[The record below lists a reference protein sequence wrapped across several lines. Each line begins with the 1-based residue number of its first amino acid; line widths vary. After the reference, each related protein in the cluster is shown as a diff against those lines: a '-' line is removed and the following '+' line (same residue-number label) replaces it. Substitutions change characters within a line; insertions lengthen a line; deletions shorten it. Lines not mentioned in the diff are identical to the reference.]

1 MAYFISANGIK
12 FTLTYGGNI
21 NKTMYRDN
29 KHATYQ

>member
-1 MAYFISANGIK
+1 MGYFIPGNGIK
-12 FTLTYGGNI
+12 FTLTYGDKI